1 MSTGVFK
8 ERLRGFGIS
17 FEQSLDDLIKGIR
30 ACQGD
35 NEKLGVFFDKS
46 ITECRQELKS
56 NDLQMKSTAI
66 LKLAYLEMYGFDMS
80 WCNFNIL
87 EVMASPKF
95 QHKRIGYLAA
105 IQILQRQNNDDAL
118 MLMTNLLKK
127 DLNSVHFVET
137 SLAISGIAAVV
148 SKDLAI
154 DIVDDMA
161 KMLTHSKPIIRK
173 KAVLAIYKV
182 LLAYPEALRQYYD
195 RIVDRLN
202 DDDPSVV
209 SATVNVVCEL
219 AHGNAGNYVAL
230 IPTLFGLLKM
240 TENNWMVI
248 RLLKLFAHLS
258 LTEPRLKGKLLP
270 EIMELMSNSKSLS
283 ICYECI
289 NSILDGDMLSPADLK
304 TAESMIKRLIVFF
317 ESNDLNLRY
326 VGLLALIKICKIHK
340 DLIKNHDKI
349 LLTCIYDDDITIR
362 ETSLDIIN
370 PLVTEANIVTIVTRL
385 IVQLIPYS
393 EQKERLLEINKS
405 LSANEEDQFGRHQ
418 KPIIVS
424 DKYKFMI
431 IEKIIEI
438 CSMKNY
444 DNIPNFKWYLSVLID
459 IIHLNEDNKIQ
470 GSDVLISEQFIDM
483 SIRVPSIRPAL
494 VKACIELTSLE
505 NVTYDQLLFFKNGLK
520 DCIWI
525 IGEYYLDYIKV
536 ENDDSD
542 EESDEESS
550 IQDMKEEKHSA
561 IEIFDVI
568 SHQDYLKSLGNS
580 TMDPII
586 PGYIHSIAKL
596 YNKFIVSIT
605 ANGATWSKDQFEVA
619 LNLANKIIIWFDEF
633 SNACNILTQERALGY
648 SEILK
653 LVVET
658 LNTSLSLM
666 EDDGLVSPPGFL
678 IYGYRKLFESYEIK
692 PMNKSFQG
700 RVSIPND
707 LDLENDF
714 NEGKGEFWE
723 VYDEIIKEQN
733 GKKKFEKDIE
743 MFESSD
749 EDVTQVDTTVDTD
762 LEIKEREKERQEA
775 LRDDPYYIFGDDK
788 ISAPVKSSEMDS
800 IAEKKKKVK
809 KPKKIKKEKVLVIG
823 DEEEDQEKKGDD
835 ENKVLSSSKFVIDS
849 SKLAKID
856 LTKNEDEGS
865 NALDVYQVEPVIPIE
880 VSLNKLSIE
889 QQPLVV
895 KEPIK
900 RKPKKVKKKKAVIE

>member
-8 ERLRGFGIS
+8 DRLRGFGIS
-17 FEQSLDDLIKGIR
+17 FEKSLEDLIKGIR
-30 ACQGD
+30 ACQNDG
-35 NEKLGVFFDKS
+35 EKLGVFFDKS

-56 NDLQMKSTAI
+56 NDLQLKSTAI
-66 LKLAYLEMYGFDMS
+66 LKLAYMEMYGFDMS
-80 WCNFNIL
+80 WCNFDIL

-148 SKDLAI
+148 SKDLAV

-161 KMLTHSKPIIRK
+161 KMLTHSKPIVRK
-173 KAVLAIYKV
+173 KAVLALFKV
-182 LLAYPEALRQYYD
+182 LLAYPDALRQYYD
-195 RIVDRLN
+195 RITDRLN

-209 SATVNVVCEL
+209 SATVNVICEL

-270 EIMELMSNSKSLS
+270 EIMELMAGSKSLS
-283 ICYECI
+283 ISYECI
-289 NSILDGDMLSPADLK
+289 NSILDGDMLSPTDLN
-304 TAESMIKRLIVFF
+304 TAESMIQKLIVFF

-340 DLIKNHDKI
+340 DLIKKHDKI

-370 PLVTEANIVTIVTRL
+370 SLVTESNIVTIVARL

-393 EQKERLLEINKS
+393 EQKERLIEINKS
-405 LSANEEDQFGRHQ
+405 FSDNDENQLGRHQ
-418 KPIIVS
+418 RPIIVS

-438 CSMKNY
+438 CSMRNY
-444 DNIPNFKWYLSVLID
+444 ENIPNFKWYLNVLVD
-459 IIHLNEDNKIQ
+459 IIHLNENNKIH

-494 VKACIELTSLE
+494 VKVCVELTCVES
-505 NVTYDQLLFFKNGLK
+505 VTYDQLSFFKNGLK

-525 IGEYYLDYIKV
+525 IGEYYLDYIRDEKYIDSD
-536 ENDDSD
+536 EDSD
-542 EESDEESS
+542 EESDDDDEE
-550 IQDMKEEKHSA
+550 KEEKYSA

-568 SHQDYLKSLGNS
+568 SHQDYLKKLGES
-580 TMDPII
+580 TADPII
-586 PGYIHSIAKL
+586 PSYIHSIAKL

-605 ANGATWSKDQFEVA
+605 ANGESWSKDQFEIA
-619 LNLANKIIIWFDEF
+619 LDFANKIINWFDEF
-633 SNACNILTQERALGY
+633 SNASNILTQERALGY

-653 LVVET
+653 LVMET
-658 LNTSLSLM
+658 LNSTLGSIESD
-666 EDDGLVSPPGFL
+666 ETVPPPGFL

-692 PMNKSFQG
+692 PMNKTSQG
-700 RVSIPND
+700 KVSIPKD
-707 LDLENDF
+707 LDLDNDF
-714 NEGKGEFWE
+714 NDGGDEFWG
-723 VYDEIIKEQN
+723 VYHEIIKEEN
-733 GKKKFEKDIE
+733 GKNRFAKDIE

-749 EDVTQVDTTVDTD
+749 EGDTTQNDTTID
-762 LEIKEREKERQEA
+762 EQLEVREKERQEK
-775 LRDDPYYIFGDDK
+775 LKDDPYYIFDDEK
-788 ISAPVKSSEMDS
+788 VPTTEKNTEPV
-800 IAEKKKKVK
+800 IHVEKPRKVK

-823 DEEEDQEKKGDD
+823 DDDDEEDDD
-835 ENKVLSSSKFVIDS
+835 ESKILSSSKFVINS
-849 SKLAKID
+849 SKLADID
-856 LTKNEDEGS
+856 LTKEEDLNNNGH
-865 NALDVYQVEPVIPIE
+865 DVYEVEQPIVPIE
-880 VSLNKLSIE
+880 VQMNKLSID
-889 QQPLVV
+889 QPPIVR
-895 KEPIK
+895 EPVI